1 MRLATP
7 PAPGR
12 LSPRLRASSTIE
24 RRALPWTL
32 GLVGLAVA
40 ALAWQGL
47 AVWLHS
53 LMLPTFTSTARALAR
68 LAGTRELWTALWIS
82 NQAAALGFLG
92 AAVAGIAIGL
102 AMGRWVRVEQAVNPY
117 LSILLAVPKASL
129 IPLLVMAAGLG
140 LASRVLVV
148 FSFAVVSVAVNTR
161 AGLALVDPDW
171 VEMARAFGATERQ
184 VWRQVWLPGARPG
197 IMAGLR
203 LGVVRSV
210 SGMVAAELLL
220 LALGVGRLMLDFQNR
235 FEADRLYATILVV
248 VGEAVALIQAVT
260 WLERRVGKRLGV
272 AAVE

>member
-1 MRLATP
+1 MSTRL
-7 PAPGR
+7 
-12 LSPRLRASSTIE
+12 LASSATE
-24 RRALPWTL
+24 RRALAFGL

-40 ALAWQGL
+40 ALVWQGL
-47 AVWLHS
+47 AVWFNS
-53 LMLPTFTSTARALAR
+53 LMLPTFTSTARALVR

-117 LSILLAVPKASL
+117 LSILLALPKASL

-148 FSFAVVSVAVNTR
+148 FSFAVVSIAVNTR
-161 AGLALVDPDW
+161 AGLALVNPDW

-203 LGVVRSV
+203 LGVIRSV

-235 FEADRLYATILVV
+235 FEADSLYATILVV
-248 VGEAVALIQAVT
+248 VGEAVLLIQAVT
-260 WLERRVGKRLGV
+260 WLERRVGKRFGGAL
-272 AAVE
+272 VE